1 MKEQTKPLYIHGREP
16 LQVCLDGP
24 ALRIRKRHSD
34 DRRFPLG
41 RVSRVVVWGD
51 VDWSSDALLA
61 CANAA
66 IVVCFLRLNGLPCG
80 RCIGQ
85 PSTRSTFAEDWR
97 HFQERPGS
105 EQLYRRWR
113 IGVRKRAI
121 RFCAL
126 CLGLGRVDMLGLAR
140 RVGRYA
146 VNDPGFHAAKRGMYG
161 LAHARSLEEL
171 AKLGM
176 CKTDESLQR
185 VLPDLAAVIQW
196 GLHPSLADWWRHR
209 PAASAQELAAFF
221 ERNRSTTEFHLIE
234 TLRSLARLLE
244 EMM

>member
-1 MKEQTKPLYIHGREP
+1 MKEPTKPLYIHGREP

-24 ALRIRKRHSD
+24 ALRIRKRYSD
-34 DRRFPLG
+34 DRRFPLR

-80 RCIGQ
+80 RWIGE

-97 HFQERPGS
+97 HFQERPDS
-105 EQLYRRWR
+105 DELYRRWR

-126 CLGLGRVDMLGLAR
+126 CLGLGRVDVRRLAQQ
-140 RVGRYA
+140 VGRCA
-146 VNDPGFHAAKRGMYG
+146 VDDPGFRAAKRGVYG

-176 CKTDESLQR
+176 CETDASLQR
-185 VLPDLAAVIQW
+185 VVPELATVIQW
-196 GLHPSLADWWRHR
+196 GLHPSLAEWWRRR
-209 PAASAQELAAFF
+209 PAASTPELAAFF

-234 TLRSLARLLE
+234 TLRSLARVLE
-244 EMM
+244 EKT